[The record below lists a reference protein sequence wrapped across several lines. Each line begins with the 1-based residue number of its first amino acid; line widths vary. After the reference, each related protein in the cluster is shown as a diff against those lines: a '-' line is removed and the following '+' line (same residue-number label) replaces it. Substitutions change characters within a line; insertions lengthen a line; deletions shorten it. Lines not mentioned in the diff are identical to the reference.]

1 VLEARDGTDALQLSE
16 QHSGT
21 IDLLVTDMV
30 MPGMTGQELAA
41 RLQAKCKGLHV
52 IFMSGYSEYAAVE
65 SVHSDPALRLLS
77 KPFSRAVILR
87 AVRDALSSP
96 RVN

>member
-1 VLEARDGTDALQLSE
+1 
-16 QHSGT
+16 
-21 IDLLVTDMV
+21 LLVTDMV
-30 MPGMTGQELAA
+30 MPGMTGQELAS
-41 RLQAKCKGLHV
+41 RIQETRKGLHI

-65 SVHSDPALRLLS
+65 AAHSDPKLRLLS

-87 AVRDALSSP
+87 AVHDMLTAR

>member
-1 VLEARDGTDALQLSE
+1 MRLAE
-16 QHSGT
+16 QYAGV
-21 IDLLVTDMV
+21 IDLLVTYMV
-30 MPGMTGQELAA
+30 MPGMTGQELATLIQEK
-41 RLQAKCKGLHV
+41 RKGLQV

-65 SVHSDPALRLLS
+65 AAHSDPTSRLLT

-87 AVRDALSSP
+87 AVRDMLKGL